1 MQGLQTMDPQAR
13 RILVINGKGGCGKTT
28 IATNLA
34 VAFASAGH
42 VVALMDNDPQAS
54 SSYWAEQRDS
64 ALPPVHLVPTHRR
77 ASMYQTRSFQNRLP
91 SDVDRVIVDGHS
103 NARDRDLEL
112 LLKQTD
118 VVLVPLQPSSIDIQA
133 GSRFITELVT
143 HRVFRSAP
151 RALGVIANRVQPNT
165 ETHAKLQHFLACLD
179 VPTVAT
185 FRDSP
190 VYMDAAEHGM
200 GIVDMVDSRAAR
212 KETPAWWELMRWI
225 DEQPKSAEGRLRET
239 HLQPRAAERKPRDR
253 SLTA

>member
-1 MQGLQTMDPQAR
+1 MDPQAR

-34 VAFASAGH
+34 VAYASAGH

-54 SSYWAEQRDS
+54 SSYWAEQRDR
-64 ALPPVHLVPTHRR
+64 ALPGVHLVPTHRR
-77 ASMYQTRSFQNRLP
+77 SSMYQTQSFQNRVP
-91 SDVDRVIVDGHS
+91 ADVDRVIVDGHS

-133 GSRFITELVT
+133 GSRFITDLVT
-143 HRVFRSAP
+143 HRAFRISP
-151 RALGVIANRVQPNT
+151 RPLGVIANRVQPNT

-190 VYMDAAEHGM
+190 VYMEAAEQGK
-200 GIVDMVDSRAAR
+200 GIVDMIDSRAAR

-225 DEQPKSAEGRLRET
+225 EEQPRSAGQRLRDSHVE
-239 HLQPRAAERKPRDR
+239 PKAAGRRSLRDR
-253 SLTA
+253 PLTA

>member
-1 MQGLQTMDPQAR
+1 MDPQAR
-13 RILVINGKGGCGKTT
+13 RVLVINGKGGCGKTT

-54 SSYWAEQRDS
+54 STYWAEQRDP
-64 ALPPVHLVPTHRR
+64 ALPAIHLIAAHRR
-77 ASMYQTRSFQNRLP
+77 SGMYQTQAYQNRLP
-91 SDVDRVIVDGHS
+91 PDVDRIIVDGHS
-103 NARDRDLEL
+103 NARDRDLEM

-143 HRVFRSAP
+143 HRAFRAAP
-151 RALGVIANRVQPNT
+151 RPLGVIANRVQPNT
-165 ETHAKLQHFLACLD
+165 ATHAKLQHFLACLD

-190 VYMDAAEHGM
+190 VYMEAAEVGK
-200 GIVDMVDSRAAR
+200 GIVDMIDSRAAR

-225 DEQPKSAEGRLRET
+225 DDQPKAGEAHSADGRVE
-239 HLQPRAAERKPRDR
+239 PRAAARKPSQDR

>member
-1 MQGLQTMDPQAR
+1 MDPQAR

-34 VAFASAGH
+34 VAYASAGH

-54 SSYWAEQRDS
+54 SSYWAEQRDP
-64 ALPPVHLVPTHRR
+64 ALPDVHLVEAHRR
-77 ASMYQTRSFQNRLP
+77 SSMYQTRSFQNRLP
-91 SDVDRVIVDGHS
+91 VDAGRVIVDGHS

-143 HRVFRSAP
+143 HRVFRMAP
-151 RALGVIANRVQPNT
+151 RPLGVIANRVQPNT

-190 VYMDAAEHGM
+190 VYMEAAELGK
-200 GIVDMVDSRAAR
+200 GIIDMVESRAAR
-212 KETPAWWELMRWI
+212 KEAPAWWELMKWI
-225 DEQPKSAEGRLRET
+225 DAQPKNAEGRLRNS
-239 HLQPRAAERKPRDR
+239 PRAADRRPAEDR

>member
-1 MQGLQTMDPQAR
+1 MDPKAR

-34 VAFASAGH
+34 VAYACADYS
-42 VVALMDNDPQAS
+42 VALVDNDPQAS
-54 SSYWAEQRDS
+54 SSYWSEQRDS
-64 ALPPVHLVPTHRR
+64 GLPAIHLVAAHRR
-77 ASMYQTRSFQNRLP
+77 SNMYQTQSYQNRLP
-91 SDVDRVIVDGHS
+91 SDIDRIIVDGHS

-133 GSRFITELVT
+133 ASRFITELVT
-143 HRVFRSAP
+143 HRAFRASP
-151 RALGVIANRVQPNT
+151 RPLGVIANRVQPNT

-190 VYMDAAEHGM
+190 VYMEAAELGK
-200 GIVDMVDSRAAR
+200 GIVDMIDSRAAR
-212 KETPAWWELMRWI
+212 KETPAWRALVSWI
-225 DEQPKSAEGRLRET
+225 EAQPKSADARLRD
-239 HLQPRAAERKPRDR
+239 LRVAPRAASRRNPEDR

>member
-1 MQGLQTMDPQAR
+1 MDPQAR

-34 VAFASAGH
+34 VAYASAEH
-42 VVALMDNDPQAS
+42 VVALMDNDPQGS
-54 SSYWAEQRDS
+54 STYWAEQRDP
-64 ALPPVHLVPTHRR
+64 ALPKVHLVAAHRR
-77 ASMYQTRSFQNRLP
+77 SSMYQTQAFQNRLP
-91 SDVDRVIVDGHS
+91 PDVTRVIVDGHS

-143 HRVFRSAP
+143 HRAYRAAP
-151 RALGVIANRVQPNT
+151 RPLGVIANRVQPNT

-190 VYMDAAEHGM
+190 VYMEAAEVGK
-200 GIVDMVDSRAAR
+200 GVVDMTESRAAR
-212 KETPAWWELMRWI
+212 KETPAWWGLMRWI
-225 DEQPKSAEGRLRET
+225 DAQPKVADVTLRNLRVE
-239 HLQPRAAERKPRDR
+239 PRAASRKPPADR
-253 SLTA
+253 TLRA

>member
-1 MQGLQTMDPQAR
+1 MDPQAR

-34 VAFASAGH
+34 VAYANAGH
-42 VVALMDNDPQAS
+42 VVALMDNDPQGS
-54 SSYWAEQRDS
+54 SSYWAEQRDPS
-64 ALPPVHLVPTHRR
+64 LPKVHLVAAHRR
-77 ASMYQTRSFQNRLP
+77 SSMYQTQAFQNRLP
-91 SDVDRVIVDGHS
+91 ADVDRVIVDGHS

-118 VVLVPLQPSSIDIQA
+118 AVLVPLQPSSIDIQA
-133 GSRFITELVT
+133 ASRFITELVT
-143 HRVFRSAP
+143 HRVYRAAP
-151 RALGVIANRVQPNT
+151 RPLGVIANRVQPNT

-190 VYMDAAEHGM
+190 VYMEAAECGK
-200 GIVDMVDSRAAR
+200 GVVDMLASRAAR
-212 KETPAWWELMRWI
+212 KETPAWRELMRWI
-225 DEQPKSAEGRLRET
+225 DAQSKAVDEPLSGVRVQPK
-239 HLQPRAAERKPRDR
+239 AAARKSGLDR